1 MAQGLHRLAGKGE
14 NSEPDLRAP
23 RDQQHSGRGG
33 DALTAPEDIA
43 ADLRRHFTL
52 CQEILAV
59 IEREGQTLRR
69 PDNPSLFEFYQV
81 KKTLLPR
88 LTQSVDAIR
97 KHRINWQRFSME
109 ERARHPEIGMLLRQ
123 NQDLTMKIILLD
135 RENEQCLLR
144 RGLVPPREL
153 PSANRQRPHFV
164 ADLYKRRGQL

>member
-1 MAQGLHRLAGKGE
+1 VAGKGE
-14 NSEPDLRAP
+14 NSESDVRTP
-23 RDQQHSGRGG
+23 RDQQPSGGRGG
-33 DALTAPEDIA
+33 GAVIAPEEIA
-43 ADLRRHFTL
+43 ADLRLHFTL

-69 PDNPSLFEFYQV
+69 PDHPSLFESYQL

-88 LTQSVDAIR
+88 LNQSLDALR
-97 KHRINWQRFSME
+97 KHRINWQRFSMD

-153 PSANRQRPHFV
+153 PAANRQRPHFV
-164 ADLYKRRGQL
+164 ADLYRRRGQS